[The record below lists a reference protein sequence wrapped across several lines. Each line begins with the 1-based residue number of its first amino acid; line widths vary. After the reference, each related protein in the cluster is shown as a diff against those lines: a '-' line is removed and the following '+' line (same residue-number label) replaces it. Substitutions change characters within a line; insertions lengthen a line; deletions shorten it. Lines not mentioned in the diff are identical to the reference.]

1 MVNGKQQMEVMVA
14 FPVERDVKSADC
26 FKVWKFPEILAV
38 VAVHYGNGSTS
49 STWNR
54 FCRFTSSKEY

>member
-1 MVNGKQQMEVMVA
+1 MVA